1 MMIVAVVSPL
11 TPTIETAYAQSDTV
25 RKSDELLQDILRK
38 QPPSQRDGSERK
50 TSAPSATTRKSEARA
65 TLDGRWRVSQK
76 CNQGQFEVELNITH
90 SSPTEFSGTSK
101 GITTGQSS
109 TIVDGH
115 LKDGNVKFTRV
126 AGPLSDRWTAKMSGS
141 GRFSGTSVGP
151 GYNCSYTA
159 VRARN

>member
-1 MMIVAVVSPL
+1 MALIAVVSPVV
-11 TPTIETAYAQSDTV
+11 PTVGTAYAQSDTV

-50 TSAPSATTRKSEARA
+50 TSAPSATRKSEARA

-76 CNQGQFEVELNITH
+76 CDRGQFEVELNITH

-101 GITTGQSS
+101 GISTGQSS

-115 LKDGNVKFTRV
+115 LNDGNVKFTRV
-126 AGPLSDRWTAKMSGS
+126 AGPLSDRWTAKMRGS